1 MKNAFSP
8 CLYPFQPNKI
18 TFLRYSLALKPI
30 TQYAMY
36 ELVSHNQSKN
46 DDGQISEITK
56 NWTGPKYSISAVV

>member
-46 DDGQISEITK
+46 NDGQISEITK
-56 NWTGPKYSISAVV
+56 N